1 MDDPIFD
8 TLFQYQRMHLVD
20 LGASIDTNHCTID
33 SSDTGTGKTY
43 TSAALCRLKNRRAFV
58 ICPKPVIEN
67 WYTVLNL
74 FNVEIIGIANYE
86 TIKNGK
92 YYESVEM
99 FRGDRRVV
107 CPYIEL
113 IRDDGTIDFEW
124 DLPEDTM
131 LIFDEAHKGK
141 NHITINSQ
149 LLVSTK
155 KILDDGAVKLLILSA
170 TITDKVDCFR
180 VAAHLLGLSQYGKH
194 AFRVWL
200 RQLATQYPDLSQIEA
215 IHRIMYPKYGS
226 RMRIRDLKASDDER
240 ISTKFKENDVLAQ
253 TYQMSPETEQE
264 IVNAYQDIDA
274 AVQALKTK
282 QLGDICFLT
291 IILRAR
297 QRIEM
302 LKVPTMILLAMEY
315 LLNEHS
321 VVIFVNFNETTTSLF
336 QALDD
341 FVQAEFRSFITF
353 IHGGQSVEERNYQI
367 ASFQSDRSRL
377 MIANIRAGGVGL
389 SLHDLHGNHSRVSI
403 ISPTWSSIDLKQVIG
418 RIYRADARTNAI
430 QRIVYCKGAVSPAGA
445 EGFQNDTTFSDDA
458 GHKVGVEELI
468 ASNVNKKLKTIEW
481 LNNGDEEDLT
491 LI

>member
-1 MDDPIFD
+1 MEDPIFD
-8 TLFQYQRMHLVD
+8 TLFQYQRDHLMNLSV
-20 LGASIDTNHCTID
+20 SIDANQCTID

-43 TSAALCRLKNRRAFV
+43 TSAALCRLKNKRAFV

-67 WYTVLNL
+67 WYAVLDL
-74 FNVEIIGIANYE
+74 FGVEIIGIANYE
-86 TIKNGK
+86 AIKNGK
-92 YYESVEM
+92 YYESIEM
-99 FRGDRRVV
+99 FRSDKRVG
-107 CPYIEL
+107 CPHIEL
-113 IRDDGTIDFEW
+113 IRVDGTIDFEW

-131 LIFDEAHKGK
+131 IIFDEAHKGK
-141 NHITINSQ
+141 NNITINSQ

-155 KILDDGAVKLLILSA
+155 KCLIDGSIKLLILSA

-200 RQLATQYPDLSQIEA
+200 RQLAILYPGLSQIES
-215 IHRIMYPKYGS
+215 IHRIIYPRYGA
-226 RMRIRDLKASDDER
+226 RMRIRDLKASADER
-240 ISTKFKENDVLAQ
+240 INTKFKENDVLAQ
-253 TYQMSPETEQE
+253 TYDMSPETEQE
-264 IVNAYQDIDA
+264 IVNAYQDIDL
-274 AVQALKTK
+274 AVQSLKTK
-282 QLGDICFLT
+282 QLGDICPLT

-302 LKVPTMILLAMEY
+302 LKVPTMILEAMEY
-315 LLNEHS
+315 LLNDHS

-336 QALDD
+336 QALDE
-341 FVQAEFRSFITF
+341 FVQKEFRSFITF

-389 SLHDLHGNHSRVSI
+389 SLHDLHGNYSRVSL
-403 ISPTWSSIDLKQVIG
+403 ISPTWSSIELKQVLG
-418 RIYRADARTNAI
+418 RIYRADARTDAI
-430 QRIVYCKGAVSPAGA
+430 QRIIYCKGKVSPAGA
-445 EGFQNDTTFSDDA
+445 EGFQNDTTFNGDT
-458 GHKVGVEELI
+458 GRRVGVEELI